1 MAGQPTSYD
10 EVPYISVPFPQTHPD
25 RLATTAR
32 IFGLTSPAVDRCR
45 VLELG
50 CASAGNLLPMA
61 FNLRASEFVGI
72 DLSRHQVDD
81 ANTAIRRLGL
91 TNIRVE
97 HASITD
103 VDASWGE
110 FDYILCHG
118 VFSWVER
125 DVQDRIFEIARD
137 RMTPAGV
144 TYISYNTYPGWHLR
158 ESVRHMM
165 RYHAGQ
171 FEAASEQ
178 VEQARALLA
187 FLASA
192 TGKEGP
198 YAELLHREVDRLS
211 RASDSYLFHEH
222 LEQTNT
228 PMYFH
233 QFIERA
239 EQAELLYLSEASVS
253 DMLTSHFPA
262 DVAETLERISAD
274 ILHLEQYMDFVRNR
288 QFRQTL
294 LVHAG
299 VKPKRALTPA
309 FLRELRVSSAAQ
321 PNEIPTDLSLG
332 APVAFWNGK
341 QRADV
346 TLPATKAALLILMD
360 RWPEAVPVS
369 ELVPA
374 ALERARP
381 FLGDTT
387 PAEAERGVV
396 GDLFGCV
403 MYGMVSLHT
412 VPPPCTAVLEDRP
425 RAHPLSAD
433 YAEHGRQVVNAHH
446 ELMELDALSH
456 EVLRL
461 CDGMRTREAM
471 LDSLVARFEQ
481 GGLTLQHENKP
492 ITEASLARKILAD
505 RLDRTLAH
513 LLRSAMLAEG
523 GHG

>member
-1 MAGQPTSYD
+1 
-10 EVPYISVPFPQTHPD
+10 
-25 RLATTAR
+25 
-32 IFGLTSPAVDRCR
+32 

-50 CASAGNLLPMA
+50 CASAGNLIPMA
-61 FNLRASEFVGI
+61 FNLPRSEFVGV

-81 ANTAIRRLGL
+81 ANAVIRRLGL

-97 HASITD
+97 HASILE
-103 VDASWGE
+103 VDASWGD

-137 RMTPAGV
+137 RLTPAGV
-144 TYISYNTYPGWHLR
+144 AYVSYNTYPGWHLR

-171 FEAASEQ
+171 FDTAPEQ
-178 VEQARALLA
+178 VEQARALLG

-192 TGKEGP
+192 TGKEEP
-198 YAELLHREVDRLS
+198 WAELLNREVDRLS

-222 LEQTNT
+222 LEQTNA

-239 EQAELLYLSEASVS
+239 ERAELLYLSEASVS
-253 DMLTSHFPA
+253 EMLASHFPA
-262 DVAETLERISAD
+262 EVAETLERISAD

-299 VKPKRALTPA
+299 VKPNRALTPT
-309 FLRELRVSSAAQ
+309 FLRGLLVSSAAQ
-321 PNEIPTDLSLG
+321 PETLPTDLATG
-332 APVAFWNGK
+332 ATVVFRNGK

-346 TLPATKAALLILMD
+346 TLPATKAALLILKE
-360 RWPEAVPVS
+360 RWPVAVPVNY
-369 ELVPA
+369 LVPA

-381 FLGDTT
+381 YLGDSTLAQ
-387 PAEAERGVV
+387 AEQGVV
-396 GDLFGCV
+396 SDLFGCV
-403 MYGMVSLHT
+403 MYGLVSLHT
-412 VPPPCTAVLEDRP
+412 IPPPCTDVLAERP

-433 YAEHGRQVVNAHH
+433 YAEQGRQVVNAHH
-446 ELMELDALSH
+446 ELMELDGLSH

-461 CDGMRTREAM
+461 CDGTRTRHDM
-471 LDSLVARFEQ
+471 LGSLVARFEQ
-481 GGLTLQHENKP
+481 GGITLEDAGRPVTDVARARAILGDSLNHVLQH
-492 ITEASLARKILAD
+492 LV
-505 RLDRTLAH
+505 
-513 LLRSAMLAEG
+513 RSAMLVA
-523 GHG
+523 